1 MVRVVI
7 RFRTRETGLGLFL
20 LWTGFWLSAG
30 FLVLSPAATQW
41 VAHQLGVGRGADATF
56 YLGIT
61 TLFYLFLRMQL
72 KIRDLEHQTTELVRK
87 LALEGASK
95 PERP

>member
-1 MVRVVI
+1 VL
-7 RFRTRETGLGLFL
+7 RFRKREIGLGPFL
-20 LWTGFWLSAG
+20 LWTGFWLVAG
-30 FLVLSPAATQW
+30 VLVLRPSATQW

-61 TLFYLFLRMQL
+61 ALFYLFLRMQL

-87 LALEGASK
+87 LALEGARK
-95 PERP
+95 AERP